1 MNSTNT
7 DPGEDELPGD
17 PQNSGHLAT
26 TELVGQLI
34 ALSEIQLR
42 EAARNTR
49 PASPCALAEVLL
61 RQRRQREA
69 VFGQHLFADPCWDML
84 LDLYVSRSKGLRPVS
99 VSSLCIAS
107 AVPATTALRWINAL
121 VQEGLVA
128 RQPDLRD
135 KRRVLVSLTDEG
147 SQKLDILLAKWLE
160 P

>member
-1 MNSTNT
+1 
-7 DPGEDELPGD
+7 
-17 PQNSGHLAT
+17 
-26 TELVGQLI
+26 
-34 ALSEIQLR
+34 
-42 EAARNTR
+42 
-49 PASPCALAEVLL
+49 
-61 RQRRQREA
+61 
-69 VFGQHLFADPCWDML
+69 ML